1 MRKNI
6 LKYCIFI
13 SLILLVQCSSFLRN
27 PRPSIKQNFPKVD
40 TSISYELVGWKG
52 KENKIKATEILKA
65 LHRTNKFKEISHF
78 VKSDLEWKIQI
89 ILDESPQLS
98 ILLGEPVQPVSW
110 VVEKRPTRFFLYIK
124 IALPPILIL
133 LFFQCAGFYNKPEK
147 LENTVQKN
155 FSTSVRIEFTGFG
168 FYEKELNL
176 LKAEILRSGFKE
188 NKNSPLLL
196 EILLEEKEVTYNY
209 KFLHVLN
216 MVTSIF
222 SASLIP
228 YYTITQH
235 KNNAPLAW
243 A

>member
-1 MRKNI
+1 MSK
-6 LKYCIFI
+6 
-13 SLILLVQCSSFLRN
+13 
-27 PRPSIKQNFPKVD
+27 
-40 TSISYELVGWKG
+40 
-52 KENKIKATEILKA
+52 
-65 LHRTNKFKEISHF
+65 
-78 VKSDLEWKIQI
+78 
-89 ILDESPQLS
+89 
-98 ILLGEPVQPVSW
+98 
-110 VVEKRPTRFFLYIK
+110 IK
-124 IALPPILIL
+124 IALLPILIL

-176 LKAEILRSGFKE
+176 LKAEILKSGFKE
-188 NKNSPLLL
+188 NNNSPLLL

-235 KNNAPLAW
+235 KITYRFSENNKSLGSYSLILKLDQLRGLSVLPLTYFFWPSSAFDQSILDSW
-243 A
+243 SKGELVQ